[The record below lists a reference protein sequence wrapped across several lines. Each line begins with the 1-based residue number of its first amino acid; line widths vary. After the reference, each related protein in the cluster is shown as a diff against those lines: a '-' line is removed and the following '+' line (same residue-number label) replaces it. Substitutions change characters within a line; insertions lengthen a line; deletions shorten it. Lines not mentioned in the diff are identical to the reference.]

1 MADDVTDEVEE
12 GQASGETG
20 DKSADEDTDRE
31 AQKSYETILAQE
43 IETGVTEL
51 ERPSGGLFLSGL
63 SAGLDVSFSLL
74 LMAVMRTL
82 AEGRL
87 PEPVVEMLVASMYA
101 VGFIFV
107 VLGRSELFTEHT
119 TLAVLPVLDGRASV
133 RQLARLWGIVYVSNL
148 TGAGAFAGIAALVG
162 PALGITE
169 AEAFGKIAHSM
180 TDHSSWV
187 MVASAM
193 LAGWLMGL
201 MSWLVIASR
210 DTVGQILLVW
220 LVTAS
225 IGFLHLAHV
234 VVGTTEVLAGLF
246 AGQGITLLDFARFL
260 VLTTFGN
267 ALGAF
272 IFVALIKYG
281 HATRAGKQGS

>member
-1 MADDVTDEVEE
+1 MADDVTEQAED
-12 GQASGETG
+12 GQAGDDGGE
-20 DKSADEDTDRE
+20 KEP
-31 AQKSYETILAQE
+31 QKSYETILAQE

-51 ERPSGGLFLSGL
+51 ERPSKGLFLSGL

-74 LMAVMRTL
+74 LMAVMTTL

-87 PEPVVEMLVASMYA
+87 PETVVEILVANMYA

-133 RQLARLWGIVYVSNL
+133 RQLARLWGIIYVANII
-148 TGAGAFAGIAALVG
+148 GAAAFAGIAALVG
-162 PALGITE
+162 PALGIAE
-169 AEAFGKIAHSM
+169 PEAFGKIAHAAA
-180 TDHSSWV
+180 DHSAWV
-187 MVASAM
+187 MLASAI

-201 MSWLVIASR
+201 LSWLVVASR
-210 DTVGQILLVW
+210 DTVGQIVLVW
-220 LVTAS
+220 LVTVS
-225 IGFLHLAHV
+225 IGFLHLNHV

-246 AGQGITLLDFARFL
+246 AGQGITLLVFGRFL
-260 VLTTFGN
+260 VLTTAGN
-267 ALGAF
+267 ALGGF

-281 HATRAGKQGS
+281 HAKNAGKHGS

>member
-1 MADDVTDEVEE
+1 MVE
-12 GQASGETG
+12 
-20 DKSADEDTDRE
+20 
-31 AQKSYETILAQE
+31 I
-43 IETGVTEL
+43 
-51 ERPSGGLFLSGL
+51 
-63 SAGLDVSFSLL
+63 
-74 LMAVMRTL
+74 
-82 AEGRL
+82 
-87 PEPVVEMLVASMYA
+87 LVANMYA

-133 RQLARLWGIVYVSNL
+133 RQLARLWGIIYASNL
-148 TGAGAFAGIAALVG
+148 TGAGAFAGIAVLVG
-162 PALGITE
+162 PALGI
-169 AEAFGKIAHSM
+169 AEPEVFGKIAHAV
-180 TDHSSWV
+180 TDHPPWV
-187 MVASAM
+187 MAASAI

-210 DTVGQILLVW
+210 DTVGQIFLAW
-220 LVTAS
+220 LVTFS
-225 IGFLHLAHV
+225 IGFLHLTHV

-246 AGQGITLLDFARFL
+246 AGQGITLLDFGRFL

-281 HATRAGKQGS
+281 HAKHAGKHGASG